1 MPQAE
6 PGVELAPERP
16 HVHFT
21 PPSGWLNDPNGL
33 VYDDGTWQLCY
44 QHHPHSLVWGP
55 MHWGRATS
63 RDLVHWEHQPLALR
77 PDHLGAAFSG
87 SAVVDTD
94 GVAGFGAG
102 ALVAFYTHHVDG
114 EPQTQGVASSTD
126 GGRTWTPHPGNPV
139 VRGPAGLVDFRD
151 PKVLRYGGPGPDG
164 HWVMVLVGGAE
175 VILYRSENLLTWV
188 ECGRFGREYGAH
200 EGLWETPDL
209 IELEVEGTGE
219 RRWVL
224 VVSVMAGGPAGGT
237 GTQYF
242 TGTFD
247 GTTFTCD
254 GPPEEV
260 RWVDHGADFYAPQ
273 SWYGAPDGRHTWVA
287 WMSNWAYARAVPA
300 STWRGAMTLPRELA
314 LRPGPDGRPVLVQRP
329 APEVA
334 AHGATPTTVRAKPGK
349 RSFPAPMSEA
359 SGAVWEV
366 PEAPQAYEVVVRAG
380 AGASSWTLEVH
391 RDETLGRATRISWDA
406 SAPGHP
412 VLTVRRDDRGLVG
425 VDPTGGQVVVL
436 PDVGGEEPAEVRVL
450 VDTCSVEVFAGGGT
464 VVLTNQVFP
473 AADARGIAL
482 SARAGTADLEVRVR
496 DLTTR

>member
-1 MPQAE
+1 MPDAD
-6 PGVELAPERP
+6 PGADLAPERP

-33 VYDDGTWQLCY
+33 VHVDGTWQLCY
-44 QHHPHSLVWGP
+44 QHHPDSLVWGP

-63 RDLVHWEHQPLALR
+63 RDLVHWEHQPIALR

-102 ALVAFYTHHVDG
+102 ALVAFFTHFLEG

-139 VRGPAGLVDFRD
+139 LRGPEGLVDFRD

-164 HWVMVLVGGAE
+164 HWVMVLVGGPE
-175 VILYRSENLLTWV
+175 VIFHRSADLLTWT
-188 ECGRFGREYGAH
+188 ECGRFGREHGAH

-209 IELEVEGTGE
+209 FELEVEGTGE

-224 VVSVMAGGPAGGT
+224 VVSVMAGGPAGGS

-247 GTTFTCD
+247 GSTFTCD

-273 SWYGAPDGRHTWVA
+273 SWYGAPGGRRTWVA

-300 STWRGAMTLPRELA
+300 STWRGVMTLPRDVT

-329 APEVA
+329 TAELDV
-334 AHGATPTTVRAKPGK
+334 HGAAPTTVLPTAGK
-349 RSFPAPMSEA
+349 RSVPAPLSEA
-359 SGAVWEV
+359 VGAVWAV
-366 PEAPQAYEVVVRAG
+366 PEAPQAYDLVVRVPSG
-380 AGASSWTLEVH
+380 AGSCTVDVH

-406 SAPGHP
+406 AGPGRL

-425 VDPTGGQVVVL
+425 VDPPGGQVVAL
-436 PDVGGEEPAEVRVL
+436 PEPEGGTVEVRVV
-450 VDTCSVEVFAGGGT
+450 VDTCSVEVFADGGG

-473 AADARGIAL
+473 APDARGL
-482 SARAGTADLEVRVR
+482 RLTTPTRDADLDVVLR

>member
-1 MPQAE
+1 VPDAD
-6 PGVELAPERP
+6 PGPYLAPERP

-33 VYDDGTWQLCY
+33 VHVDGTWQLCY
-44 QHHPHSLVWGP
+44 QHHPDSLVWGP

-63 RDLVHWEHQPLALR
+63 RDLVHWEHRPVALR
-77 PDHLGAAFSG
+77 PDRLGAAFSG

-94 GVAGFGAG
+94 GVAGFGTG
-102 ALVAFYTHHVDG
+102 ALVAFYTHFVEDQ
-114 EPQTQGVASSTD
+114 PQTQGVASSTD

-139 VRGPAGLVDFRD
+139 LRGPEGLVDFRD

-164 HWVMVLVGGAE
+164 HWVMVLVGGHE
-175 VILYRSENLLTWV
+175 VILYRSEDLLTWA

-209 IELEVEGTGE
+209 VELEVEGTGE

-224 VVSVMAGGPAGGT
+224 VVSVMAGAPAGGS

-247 GTTFTCD
+247 GATFTCD
-254 GPPEEV
+254 GPREEV

-273 SWYGAPDGRHTWVA
+273 SWYGAPDERRTWVA

-300 STWRGAMTLPRELA
+300 STWRGAMTLPRDLA

-329 APEVA
+329 APEVE
-334 AHGATPTTVRAKPGK
+334 AHGRMVESVAVRPD
-349 RSFPAPMSEA
+349 PASP
-359 SGAVWEV
+359 WTL
-366 PEAPQAYEVVVRAG
+366 PEAPQAYELVVRAG
-380 AGASSWTLEVH
+380 AGAVSWTVEVH
-391 RDETLGRATRISWDA
+391 RDDTLGRATRVSWDA
-406 SAPGHP
+406 ADPNRP

-425 VDPTGGQVVVL
+425 VDPPGGPTVTL
-436 PDVGGEEPAEVRVL
+436 TDAGPDEPAEVRVV
-450 VDTCSVEVFAGGGT
+450 VDTCSVEVFAARGA
-464 VVLTNQVFP
+464 VVLTNLVFP
-473 AADARGIAL
+473 APDARGLRL
-482 SARAGTADLEVRVR
+482 SAPTGAVTAEVTLR
-496 DLTTR
+496 DLSTR

>member
-1 MPQAE
+1 MTATDGVDG
-6 PGVELAPERP
+6 PGRP

-33 VYDDGTWQLCY
+33 VHVDGTWHLCY
-44 QHHPHSLVWGP
+44 QHHPDSLVWGP

-63 RDLVHWEHQPLALR
+63 RDLIHWEHQPIALR

-87 SAVVDTD
+87 SAVVDVA

-102 ALVAFYTHHVDG
+102 ALVALFTHFVED
-114 EPQTQGVASSTD
+114 EPQTQGLAGSTD

-139 VRGPAGLVDFRD
+139 LRGPEGLVDFRD

-164 HWVMVLVGGAE
+164 HWVMVLVGGPE
-175 VILYRSENLLTWV
+175 VIFHRSEDLLTWT

-209 IELEVEGTGE
+209 FELDVEGTGE
-219 RRWVL
+219 GRWVL
-224 VVSVMAGGPAGGT
+224 VVSVMAGGPAGGS

-242 TGTFD
+242 TGIFD
-247 GTTFTCD
+247 GATFICD

-273 SWYGAPDGRHTWVA
+273 SWYGVPGGRRTWVA

-300 STWRGAMTLPRELA
+300 STWRGAMTLPRDVA

-329 APEVA
+329 VPELDGHGRLLQEANDSVAPE
-334 AHGATPTTVRAKPGK
+334 
-349 RSFPAPMSEA
+349 
-359 SGAVWEV
+359 
-366 PEAPQAYEVVVRAG
+366 AYEVVVRTRPG
-380 AGASSWTLEVH
+380 AGPCTLEVH
-391 RDETLGRATRISWDA
+391 RDEALGRATRVSWDA
-406 SAPGHP
+406 ADPEAP
-412 VLTVRRDDRGLVG
+412 VLRVHRDDRGLVG
-425 VDPTGGQVVVL
+425 VDPPEGLEVSLPPAGPDGVELRVV
-436 PDVGGEEPAEVRVL
+436 

-473 AADARGIAL
+473 PPAARGFRLTAP
-482 SARAGTADLEVRVR
+482 AGVDAQVTLR